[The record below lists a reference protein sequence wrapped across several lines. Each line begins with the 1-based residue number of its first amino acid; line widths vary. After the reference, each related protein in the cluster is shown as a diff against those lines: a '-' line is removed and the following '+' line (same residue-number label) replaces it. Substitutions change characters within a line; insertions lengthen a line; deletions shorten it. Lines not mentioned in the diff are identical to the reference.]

1 MAELKMRNIFIA
13 IVKYRQQ
20 RAAAFAASQDNKKKR
35 KVLEFHSALSAS
47 RHLMELLRTGLMRP
61 ASMGKAANSR
71 EIASYLRT
79 NHRALFTYDLTP
91 FN

>member
-1 MAELKMRNIFIA
+1 MRNIFIA

-20 RAAAFAASQDNKKKR
+20 RAAAFAASQDNKKKQ

-47 RHLMELLRTGLMRP
+47 RHLLELLRQTKLMRP
-61 ASMGKAANSR
+61 ASMEKAANFR
-71 EIASYLRT
+71 EIARYLKT